1 MIFIGLGANM
11 ESVWGAPAATFAH
24 LEGILSQRGIFL
36 KDFSPLFRTEPVGPR
51 QPAYV
56 NAVAAISC
64 TYPPQAL
71 LAMLKRIE
79 IEAGRCAG
87 QRNGPRPLD
96 LDILDYHGRIM
107 NWGGARDTQRPLR
120 SLVLPHPRLHMRR
133 FVLEPLLAM
142 APGWRHPVF
151 GIGAARLAARLPR
164 KGQGAILER
173 LTEASR
179 PLIEP
184 ASCVSA
190 QKRLVISD

>member
-11 ESVWGAPAATFAH
+11 ESAWGAPAATFAH
-24 LEGILSQRGIFL
+24 LEGILQQRGIL
-36 KDFSPLFRTEPVGPR
+36 WKDLSPLFRTEPVGPR

-64 TYPPQAL
+64 SCPPQAL
-71 LAMLKRIE
+71 LAILKRIE
-79 IEAGRCAG
+79 IEAGRRAG

-96 LDILDYHGRIM
+96 LDILDYHGRIV
-107 NWGGARDTQRPLR
+107 NWARARDTHCPVRY
-120 SLVLPHPRLHMRR
+120 LVLPHPRLHLRR
-133 FVLEPLLAM
+133 FVLEPLLAI

-173 LTEASR
+173 LT
-179 PLIEP
+179 
-184 ASCVSA
+184 
-190 QKRLVISD
+190 